1 MNKKLFIL
9 IPAFICACLVTNA
22 QVQDSNHSHLIG
34 FGGGVAFTSN
44 PSALQERTG
53 KSHYVDWNGGLTY
66 MYRYQGNSDTNFG
79 HALEVQVS
87 LMGASANVLQS
98 EEDGTR
104 IKFILP
110 LDFRYFIGSESL
122 CGYLGLGLQ
131 YSTVARF
138 YESENGDGYYDYWSN
153 TYYEEDDLSVDFSLH
168 QLALNLAPGFKI
180 GYGYLKGH
188 RPHSIV
194 IGVKFHFPLI
204 NSSEFH
210 GNESSSIDLSKDKLS
225 VSLTGSLS
233 WGWKGGAFKLDAE
246 YPLGGTSKYTLND
259 GGHSTFA
266 NTHSWSISGTFLFNI
281 KSR

>member
-9 IPAFICACLVTNA
+9 IPAFIYACLVTNA

-53 KSHYVDWNGGLTY
+53 KSHYVDWNGGITY

-194 IGVKFHFPLI
+194 IGAKFHFPLI